1 VSGSLVDTAFFVT
14 WLAAAVR
21 LSGPVL
27 LASLGEIFAERSGVL
42 NVGIE
47 GAILLGAL
55 SSYLACYE
63 TRIVWAGFAAAA
75 AVGLVVG
82 VFLAFLYVTA
92 RASQVVVGIV
102 FNVLAV
108 GLASFLYQASL
119 GAAASPEVVPMI
131 EPLHIPWLS
140 DLPIVGP
147 ILFGQT
153 LVLYLTLALVAVAHA
168 ALFRTRFGLSLRAV
182 GENPKAADAAGVHVE
197 GVRYIGVI
205 LSSITGALAGAYV
218 VLAQVGMF
226 RDTIVA
232 GQGFIALS
240 IVIFG
245 RWSPWKA
252 AAAAFAFGAAD
263 ALQLSLQLFNSGI
276 PAQVLLSLPYVV
288 TILAISGLFGGRT
301 AQPAALMTPYVR
313 N

>member
-1 VSGSLVDTAFFVT
+1 MNGPIGAAFLAT

-27 LASLGEIFAERSGVL
+27 LASLGEIFGERSGVL

-47 GAILLGAL
+47 GCILLGAL
-55 SSYLACYE
+55 TSYLACYE
-63 TRIVWAGFAAAA
+63 TRLVWIGFVAAIVTGLAAG
-75 AVGLVVG
+75 L
-82 VFLAFLYVTA
+82 FLAFMYVTA

-102 FNVLAV
+102 FNVLAI
-108 GLASFLYQASL
+108 GLASFVYQATV
-119 GAAASPEVVPMI
+119 GAAASPEIVPMF
-131 EPLHIPWLS
+131 EPLRIPWLS
-140 DLPIVGP
+140 GLPFLGP
-147 ILFGQT
+147 VLFGHT
-153 LVLYLTLALVAVAHA
+153 VVLYATFILVAVADTVLFHT
-168 ALFRTRFGLSLRAV
+168 ALGLSLRAV
-182 GENPKAADAAGVHVE
+182 GENPKAADAAGVPVE
-197 GVRYIGVI
+197 RMRYIGVM
-205 LSSITGALAGAYV
+205 LSCITGALAGAYI

-226 RDTIVA
+226 RDTIVS

-252 AAAAFAFGAAD
+252 AAAALAFGAAD

-276 PAQVLLSLPYVV
+276 PPQLLLSLPYAV
-288 TILAISGLFGGRT
+288 TILGISGLFGSKAT
-301 AQPAALMTPYVR
+301 QPAALMIPYVR